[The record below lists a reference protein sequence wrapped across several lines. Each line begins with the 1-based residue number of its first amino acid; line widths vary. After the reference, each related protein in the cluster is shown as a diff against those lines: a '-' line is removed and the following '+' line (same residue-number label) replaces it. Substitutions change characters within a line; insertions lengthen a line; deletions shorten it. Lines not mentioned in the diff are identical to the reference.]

1 MRDRYGGWARWSI
14 WVLVA
19 ILMIVIANVVLILL
33 RQFFHEW
40 FGNNS
45 TVLDEIVF
53 AFVALLGGYF
63 LVARY
68 VRRQREAEQPDN
80 DSDCGI
86 GK

>member
-1 MRDRYGGWARWSI
+1 MRFRMMAAPKMRDRYGGWARWSI

-53 AFVALLGGYF
+53 AFVALL
-63 LVARY
+63 
-68 VRRQREAEQPDN
+68 PN
-80 DSDCGI
+80 HS
-86 GK
+86 